1 MFSSVLIAN
10 RGEIAVR
17 VIRACKELGI
27 ETIAV
32 YSTADRDSLHVKMA
46 DRAVCIGG
54 PAARDS
60 YLNMSNLIA
69 AARNLGAEAIHP
81 GYGFLA
87 ENPHFANL
95 CQTHG
100 IKFIG
105 PQADVIEALGDKAK
119 AREIARAAGVPL
131 VPGSDGVVHNY
142 EEAEEIAENIGY
154 PVIIKASAGGGGK
167 GMRLAHSPKG
177 LKEALI
183 TARLEAGAAFGNEDL
198 YIEKYIEE
206 PRHIEIQILGDETGN
221 LIHLG
226 ERDCS
231 IQRRNQKLLEE
242 SPSSGLDP
250 STREKMGQ
258 LALDTAQAAGYFSAG
273 TVEFL
278 VDKYGQFFFIEMNT
292 RIQVEHPVSE
302 MVTGVDI
309 VKEQIRIAAGYPLSY
324 AQEDIKIEGWAIECR
339 VNAEDPR
346 RNFQPSPGTIGQ
358 YIVPGGPGVRV
369 ILTSTFPAP
378 SILARMEATSWL
390 ICLLPWVGSSDS
402 NPVPGRSASFC
413 SEPVGQIKAKRPKQ
427 TRISTRY
434 CTGLLRSHELAP
446 PSLLFSRIHS
456 SSILLSSFKTNLYL
470 LLPQTIHIN
479 YHRPNFLLY
488 LLL

>member
-1 MFSSVLIAN
+1 LFSSVLIAN

-242 SPSSGLDP
+242 SPSSGLVWAP
-250 STREKMGQ
+250 IMEFRPMEK
-258 LALDTAQAAGYFSAG
+258 T
-273 TVEFL
+273 
-278 VDKYGQFFFIEMNT
+278 
-292 RIQVEHPVSE
+292 
-302 MVTGVDI
+302 
-309 VKEQIRIAAGYPLSY
+309 
-324 AQEDIKIEGWAIECR
+324 
-339 VNAEDPR
+339 
-346 RNFQPSPGTIGQ
+346 
-358 YIVPGGPGVRV
+358 
-369 ILTSTFPAP
+369 
-378 SILARMEATSWL
+378 
-390 ICLLPWVGSSDS
+390 
-402 NPVPGRSASFC
+402 
-413 SEPVGQIKAKRPKQ
+413 
-427 TRISTRY
+427 
-434 CTGLLRSHELAP
+434 
-446 PSLLFSRIHS
+446 
-456 SSILLSSFKTNLYL
+456 
-470 LLPQTIHIN
+470 
-479 YHRPNFLLY
+479 
-488 LLL
+488 